1 MTLLH
6 LFEALENGPIGSFMK
21 EQPATF
27 ATVESVHLLA
37 LAMLGGAVF
46 ASDLR
51 LLNVL
56 FRDIPSKTVTDSAQ
70 RWFKYALIAGLISG
84 FLMLAGVATKCYHN
98 PYYWTKMIALATGI
112 MFAYFVRKPLLAG
125 DHSQLRPFTLKL
137 VGLASISVWFI
148 VAGSGRW
155 IGFYG

>member
-1 MTLLH
+1 MTLLS
-6 LFEALENGPIGSFMK
+6 LFEALENGPIGVFMK
-21 EQPATF
+21 GQSVTF

-56 FRDIPSKTVTDSAQ
+56 FRDIPSKTVTDGAH
-70 RWFKYALIAGLISG
+70 RWFKYALLTGLISG

-112 MFAYFVRKPLLAG
+112 LFAYFVRKPLLAG

-137 VGLASISVWFI
+137 VGLASISVWFM
-148 VAGSGRW
+148 VAASGRW